1 MPHYVCKFL
10 IAMAPSLL
18 TKTLFIVD
26 YSEVWPSFHETVL
39 FPTLKKSR
47 TNNCQRINFKG
58 EFNFALTF
66 T

>member
-1 MPHYVCKFL
+1 MPHYVYSHCHGT
-10 IAMAPSLL
+10 I
-18 TKTLFIVD
+18 TLNKNMFIVD
-26 YSEVWPSFHETVL
+26 YSEVWPSFHDTVL

-47 TNNCQRINFKG
+47 NNNCQRINFKG